1 MLRKLSISRTIGS
14 ALVLFLVLTTLVVP
28 VVAQDPTYSIEL
40 WLKADG
46 SGHGV
51 ISAYLPAGG
60 ETSDQ
65 IVANLEGVGSLTGVT
80 KKDLGGDN
88 WEITLSWASFDQ
100 AFTPDSWTEMSGS
113 VEASFDSLTQ
123 SYQETTVHLPG
134 MITQSG
140 TGTMLDSQTIVFSMG
155 DTNAYVSF
163 SATSGS
169 PSPSSSTT
177 SSSDAARF
185 TVELWIQ
192 ADGSG
197 KATISAYLPPGGQ
210 TADEIVASLE
220 TESSFSGVT
229 KVDRGNDN
237 YDISFAWSDFEL
249 AFDPGS
255 WLASASSVEL
265 DLGYLTESFDK
276 TTVHLPGP
284 LANSS
289 SGTKLDETTIVF
301 ALGETTNM
309 TITLAGGPTPSQS
322 PTPKPTPSPKPSPTS
337 SGSASPQPTS
347 SIPVPTV
354 TPHSSPSPSSPA
366 STSSGGLPLWAI
378 ILIAVGGALVIVLIV
393 LLVMRSGRRRPP
405 PTRPSSVPRHR
416 PGLLTDPSHPHPLLP
431 VERVF
436 VKTAVHG
443 WTRVLP
449 FAEPV
454 GRLKAHHPPSTLLE

>member
-1 MLRKLSISRTIGS
+1 MLRKLSISRTIGR

-177 SSSDAARF
+177 SSSLHGRALDSSRRQWKSDHF
-185 TVELWIQ
+185 RLSPTWRTNRGRDRGQSGNRVLVLWG
-192 ADGSG
+192 DEGGSG
-197 KATISAYLPPGGQ
+197 
-210 TADEIVASLE
+210 
-220 TESSFSGVT
+220 
-229 KVDRGNDN
+229 
-237 YDISFAWSDFEL
+237 
-249 AFDPGS
+249 
-255 WLASASSVEL
+255 
-265 DLGYLTESFDK
+265 
-276 TTVHLPGP
+276 
-284 LANSS
+284 
-289 SGTKLDETTIVF
+289 
-301 ALGETTNM
+301 
-309 TITLAGGPTPSQS
+309 
-322 PTPKPTPSPKPSPTS
+322 
-337 SGSASPQPTS
+337 
-347 SIPVPTV
+347 
-354 TPHSSPSPSSPA
+354 
-366 STSSGGLPLWAI
+366 
-378 ILIAVGGALVIVLIV
+378 
-393 LLVMRSGRRRPP
+393 
-405 PTRPSSVPRHR
+405 
-416 PGLLTDPSHPHPLLP
+416 
-431 VERVF
+431 
-436 VKTAVHG
+436 
-443 WTRVLP
+443 
-449 FAEPV
+449 
-454 GRLKAHHPPSTLLE
+454 